1 MKKSKRSYIY
11 LALMVGLVSLIME
24 SCGGNYTP
32 KPRGYF
38 RIALPK
44 KSYALFDSTGF
55 PYSFEYP
62 KYAKLVPDREAGAEP
77 YWVNI
82 NFRGYKAVLHLSYKR
97 INNDLPTLLEDVH
110 AFVYK
115 HTIKA
120 DAILETAYSAPER
133 KVYGTLYDIEGNAAS
148 ALQFYLTDSTK
159 NFVRGALYFYTR
171 PNKDSLAPVVE
182 YFRKDVVRLVDT
194 FNWRR

>member
-1 MKKSKRSYIY
+1 M
-11 LALMVGLVSLIME
+11 G

-38 RIALPK
+38 RIELPK
-44 KSYALFDSTGF
+44 KSYTKFDSTGF
-55 PYSFEYP
+55 PFSFEYP
-62 KYAKLVPDREAGAEP
+62 VYGKIVPDAEAGAEP
-77 YWVNI
+77 YWVNLS
-82 NFRGYKAVLHLSYKR
+82 FRGYKAILHLSYKR
-97 INNDLPTLLEDVH
+97 VENNLPTLLEDVH

-120 DAILETAYSAPER
+120 DAILETAYSSPER

-148 ALQFYLTDSTK
+148 VLQFYLTDSSK
-159 NFVRGALYFYTR
+159 NFIRGALYFYTR
-171 PNKDSLAPVVE
+171 PNKDSLAPISAF
-182 YFRKDVVRLVDT
+182 FRKDVVRLIDT

>member
-1 MKKSKRSYIY
+1 MKSRRSVLC
-11 LALMVGLVSLIME
+11 LAILAGVVSLVME

-44 KSYALFDSTGF
+44 KAYTLFDSAGF

-62 KYAKLVPDREAGAEP
+62 TYAKIVSDKEANAEP

-82 NFRGYKAVLHLSYKR
+82 NYRGYKAVLHLSYKK

-120 DAILETAYSAPER
+120 DAILETNYSSSER

-182 YFRKDVVRLVDT
+182 FFRKDVVRLVDT
-194 FNWRR
+194 FTWRR

>member
-1 MKKSKRSYIY
+1 MMKSRRSFLY
-11 LALMVGLVSLIME
+11 LVLSVGLVSLIMA

-44 KSYALFDSTGF
+44 KSYTLFDSAGF
-55 PYSFEYP
+55 PYSFDYP
-62 KYAKLVPDREAGAEP
+62 KYAKVAPDREAGAEP
-77 YWVNI
+77 YWVNVS
-82 NFRGYKAVLHLSYKR
+82 FRGYKAVLHLSYKK

-120 DAILETAYSAPER
+120 DAILETGYSAPER

-171 PNKDSLAPVVE
+171 PNKDSLAPVVA
-182 YFRKDVVRLVDT
+182 YFRKDIVRLVDT
-194 FNWRR
+194 FRWRR

>member
-1 MKKSKRSYIY
+1 MKSRRSVLC
-11 LALMVGLVSLIME
+11 LAILAGVVSLVME

-44 KSYALFDSTGF
+44 KAYTLFDSAGF

-62 KYAKLVPDREAGAEP
+62 TYAKIVSDKEANAEP

-82 NFRGYKAVLHLSYKR
+82 NYRGYKAVLHLSYKK

-120 DAILETAYSAPER
+120 DAILETNYNSSER

-182 YFRKDVVRLVDT
+182 FFRKDVVRLVDT
-194 FNWRR
+194 FSWRR